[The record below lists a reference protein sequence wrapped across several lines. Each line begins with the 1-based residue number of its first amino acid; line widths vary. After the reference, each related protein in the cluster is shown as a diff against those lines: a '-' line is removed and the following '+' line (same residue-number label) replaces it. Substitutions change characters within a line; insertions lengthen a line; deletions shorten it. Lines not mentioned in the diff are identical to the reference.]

1 MSIKNYIQASVL
13 DKLFTKNIL
22 RLLWWLKLI
31 IYADEL
37 ILKNFV
43 MTYLIL
49 LAVKNIL
56 KLRTKRVKQ
65 ILGATLASIFTLI
78 AVIYEKEN
86 NIIIRISIISLLIL
100 ISYSPK
106 NFKIFF
112 IETSLTLAIT
122 FLIGGVMS
130 ANINNLL
137 EIILCGIFSIIS
149 AKEYNE
155 YYKNK
160 KWQTRNNYDIE
171 LKIKGKIIKLK
182 ALLDTGNFLKTSF
195 ENEPVIIISQNL
207 VKGKIPE
214 EILKLLEEGD
224 YKSLDFETLKN
235 LRIINYGVLNKENS
249 ICYGLKVK
257 NVKILKEDCEITN
270 DAVIMLSKNKLKNS
284 DAIIGINLLEG
295 RIENGNSFNIETK
308 SKEIVC

>member
-1 MSIKNYIQASVL
+1 M
-13 DKLFTKNIL
+13 
-22 RLLWWLKLI
+22 I

-49 LAVKNIL
+49 LAVKSIL
-56 KLRTKRVKQ
+56 KLTAKRIKQ
-65 ILGATLASIFTLI
+65 VVGAILASVCTLI
-78 AVIYEKEN
+78 AVIYEIEN
-86 NIIIRISIISLLIL
+86 NIIVRISIISLLIL

-106 NFKIFF
+106 SFKIFF
-112 IETSLTLAIT
+112 METCLTLAIT

-137 EIILCGIFSIIS
+137 EIVLCGIFSIIS

-155 YYKNK
+155 YYKNR
-160 KWQTRNNYDIE
+160 KWQIRNNYDIE
-171 LKIKGKIIKLK
+171 LKIKGKILKLK

-207 VKGKIPE
+207 VKDKIPE
-214 EILKLLEEGD
+214 EIFKLLEEGD
-224 YKSLDFETLKN
+224 YKNIDFETLKN
-235 LRIINYGVLNKENS
+235 VRLINYDVLNKGNN
-249 ICYGLKVK
+249 ICYGLKVR
-257 NVKILKEDCEITN
+257 NVKILKEDCEIIN
-270 DAVIMLSKNKLKNS
+270 DAVIMLSKNKIKNS